1 MASSRPAALIVEDQP
16 FVALV
21 ASDILEEAGFDPLHA
36 CDVPG
41 ALALLKAH
49 PEIEVLVT
57 DLGLGG
63 AREGIE
69 LARSAAAER
78 PSLQMV
84 VTASSEHP
92 AISDLPAGARLLH
105 KPYASAELRTLVA
118 AMTLLQHA

>member
-21 ASDILEEAGFDPLHA
+21 ASDILAEAGFDPLHA
-36 CDVPG
+36 CDAPT

-57 DLGLGG
+57 DASLGSGDDG
-63 AREGIE
+63 VE
-69 LARSAAAER
+69 LAHSAAIER
-78 PSLQMV
+78 PSLNMV
-84 VTASSEHP
+84 VTASNGDV
-92 AISDLPAGARLLH
+92 AIRDLPPGARLLH

-118 AMTLLQHA
+118 AMALLQHA